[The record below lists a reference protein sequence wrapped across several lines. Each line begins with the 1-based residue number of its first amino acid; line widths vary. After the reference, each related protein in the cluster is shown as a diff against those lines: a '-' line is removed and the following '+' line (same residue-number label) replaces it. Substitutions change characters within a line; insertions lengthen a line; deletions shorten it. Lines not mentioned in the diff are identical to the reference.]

1 MLLFL
6 LTGRVP
12 LFLVVLLGALLY
24 LTWIEVKDEDMTNA
38 WKLWWVALVLL
49 TNVLGYLVLRIV
61 MLRRRRPPRAARD

>member
-6 LTGRVP
+6 LAGRAP

-61 MLRRRRPPRAARD
+61 MLRRRRAAGGAGD

>member
-12 LFLVVLLGALLY
+12 LFLVVLLGAVLY

-38 WKLWWVALVLL
+38 WKLWWLALVLL
-49 TNVLGYLVLRIV
+49 TNVLGYLVLRV
-61 MLRRRRPPRAARD
+61 VLLRRRRSAGAARG

>member
-61 MLRRRRPPRAARD
+61 MLRRRRAAGGAHD